1 MKKIICILFTFLLS
15 FYAVVLADFD
25 IRIDPENHRISL
37 VSGDIT
43 LQTTDLEGKDYETLF
58 EQKENKNLNTS

>member
-1 MKKIICILFTFLLS
+1 LGC
-15 FYAVVLADFD
+15 YAVVLADFD